1 MSTSKIKY
9 INLSNKIYCVTHI
22 SFFTMELAAEETT
35 LSAATVPENEVF
47 DVLDYINLN
56 VTLVELNG
64 QAEIMEL
71 KK

>member
-1 MSTSKIKY
+1 MTSKIKY
-9 INLSNKIYCVTHI
+9 INLSDKVCHITHI
-22 SFFTMELAAEETT
+22 SFLAMELVAEETT

-47 DVLDYINLN
+47 DVMNYINLN
-56 VTLVELNG
+56 VTLVDLNG